1 MEMVSNDLISKQIF
15 PNLSSKKEVH
25 EFTYAKINMFQ
36 EEKKKREIKI
46 EMKIQLRP
54 ECTCMEFVPCSSFRN
69 ILKVFESVMRMRI
82 FFIGRTID
90 DFYTFATTSNCHRY
104 YNVP

>member
-82 FFIGRTID
+82 FFYR
-90 DFYTFATTSNCHRY
+90 ASHRRFLY
-104 YNVP
+104 ICNNVKLSSLI

>member
-36 EEKKKREIKI
+36 EEKKREKS
-46 EMKIQLRP
+46 K
-54 ECTCMEFVPCSSFRN
+54 F
-69 ILKVFESVMRMRI
+69 K
-82 FFIGRTID
+82 
-90 DFYTFATTSNCHRY
+90 
-104 YNVP
+104 